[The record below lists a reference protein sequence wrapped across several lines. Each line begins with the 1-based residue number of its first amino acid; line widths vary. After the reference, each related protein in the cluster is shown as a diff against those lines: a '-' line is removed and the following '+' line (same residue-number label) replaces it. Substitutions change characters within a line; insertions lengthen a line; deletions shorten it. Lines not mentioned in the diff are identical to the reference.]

1 MKKILIIVL
10 FAIGVLS
17 AQAQETAEFTAD
29 RPGASTG
36 PSVVGQGVVQL
47 DVAADINLKNP
58 SKFWSV
64 SCGLA
69 WQINK

>member
-1 MKKILIIVL
+1 MGCFVEGYGRLGGDENVYAMD
-10 FAIGVLS
+10 FG
-17 AQAQETAEFTAD
+17 FNWM
-29 RPGASTG
+29 
-36 PSVVGQGVVQL
+36 VGRKLQL

-58 SKFWSV
+58 SKFWYV